1 MDENTY
7 RNIYN
12 SMNSNYSYQ
21 TYYINS
27 MSNNYQNSTITQ
39 EQYSSIKDD
48 LMKYMNK

>member
-1 MDENTY
+1 MDENKY

-27 MSNNYQNSTITQ
+27 INSHNSTITQ
-39 EQYSSIKDD
+39 QQYNSIKDD
-48 LMKYMNK
+48 LIKYMNK

>member
-1 MDENTY
+1 MDENKY

-12 SMNSNYSYQ
+12 SINNNYSYQ

-27 MSNNYQNSTITQ
+27 TSNNYLNSTITQ
-39 EQYSSIKDD
+39 EQYYSIKDD